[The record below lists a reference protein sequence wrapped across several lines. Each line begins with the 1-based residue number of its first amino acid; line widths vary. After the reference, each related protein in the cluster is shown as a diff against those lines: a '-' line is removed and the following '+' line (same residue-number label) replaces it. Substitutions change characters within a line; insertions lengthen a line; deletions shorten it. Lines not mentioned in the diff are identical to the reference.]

1 MKRYKF
7 SSVTAQD
14 LNAANRLLQ
23 LGWRPVR
30 EVPVAGRDG
39 AANGILVVLER
50 DDEAPVFASDVLP
63 GGMSLLEL
71 GQVPLFSGCTGAEV
85 RAIVAACSFV
95 SYETDDVLFAEG
107 QVSSALY
114 VILSGRVEI
123 RLPQLDE
130 IQTDETLLLAAG
142 PRDVFGES
150 SFFARAPH
158 RTTATALSPVSAL
171 QLHREAYDDLL
182 QAQCLAAFKLSVN
195 LATLLA
201 SRLQA
206 TDLWAWDLLRE
217 QRSAGLTRSWT
228 RCFGQRIGEI
238 PDPTLEF
245 LRSVGDES
253 CRSAQSSL
261 S

>member
-1 MKRYKF
+1 MQRYKF

-14 LNAANRLLQ
+14 VNPVNRLLHQ
-23 LGWRPVR
+23 GWRPVR
-30 EVPVAGRDG
+30 EVPVGGSHGDG
-39 AANGILVVLER
+39 SGILVVLER
-50 DDEAPVFASDVLP
+50 DDELPVFPSDVLP

-71 GQVPLFSGCTGAEV
+71 GQIPLFSGCTGAEV
-85 RAIVAACSFV
+85 REIVAACNFV
-95 SYETDDVLFAEG
+95 SYESGDVLFAEG
-107 QVSSALY
+107 TVSSALY

-123 RLPQLDE
+123 CLPQLDE

-150 SFFARAPH
+150 SFFASAPH
-158 RTTATALSPVSAL
+158 RTTATALSPVTAL
-171 QLHREAYDDLL
+171 QLNREAYDDML
-182 QAQCLAAFKLSVN
+182 QAQRPAACKLSVN

-245 LRSVGDES
+245 LRSAPG
-253 CRSAQSSL
+253 
-261 S
+261 